1 MEDVR
6 KYVDFTYVVGGILSA
21 WLAIKLIESIW
32 QTFEFLERH
41 NPVLMADI
49 RLSSAVGVLI
59 GIGLVIYLRLNQKVY
74 GLVTECGIELKKT
87 IWPGWNETKHNTV
100 VVIIVVFI
108 MGFSLWFFDVI
119 WRTLT
124 NALYK

>member
-1 MEDVR
+1 VEDVR
-6 KYVDFTYVVGGILSA
+6 KYVDFTYVVAGILSA
-21 WLAIKLIESIW
+21 WLGIKLVESIW
-32 QTFEFLERH
+32 QTFEFLERY

-59 GIGLVIYLRLNQKVY
+59 GIGLVITLRLNQRVY

-124 NALYK
+124 NVLYK

>member
-21 WLAIKLIESIW
+21 WLAIKLVESIW

-59 GIGLVIYLRLNQKVY
+59 GIGIVIYLRLNQKVY

-108 MGFSLWFFDVI
+108 MSFSLWFFDVI

-124 NALYK
+124 NVLYK

>member
-6 KYVDFTYVVGGILSA
+6 KYVDFTYVVAGILSA
-21 WLAIKLIESIW
+21 WLAIKLVESIW

-59 GIGLVIYLRLNQKVY
+59 GIGIVIYLRLNQKVY

-124 NALYK
+124 NVLYK

>member
-6 KYVDFTYVVGGILSA
+6 KYVDFTYVVAGILSA
-21 WLAIKLIESIW
+21 WLGIKLVESIW
-32 QTFEFLERH
+32 QTFEFLERY

-59 GIGLVIYLRLNQKVY
+59 GIGLVITLRLNQRVY

-124 NALYK
+124 NVLYK